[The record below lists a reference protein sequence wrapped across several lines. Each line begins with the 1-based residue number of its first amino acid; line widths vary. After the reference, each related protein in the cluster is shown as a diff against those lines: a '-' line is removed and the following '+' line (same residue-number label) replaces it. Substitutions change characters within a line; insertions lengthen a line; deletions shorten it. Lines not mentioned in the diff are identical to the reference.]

1 MKIRIQPGLDHITDR
16 ADLLQDFVVF
26 VCKDLECMPCPI
38 DIVNGREGSGLK
50 TTAQYDTQNQHV
62 MVNAKNRHF
71 GDVLRSIAHELV
83 HHKQNVKGELSGPTQ
98 DIGGHIEDEANA
110 RAGALLKS
118 FAYRKGPERIYEGA
132 ELISDYVRALIT
144 EETPSG
150 GTGSPGLD
158 AVNRLGKFVTGL
170 KPEPRTPA
178 QVRSSMV
185 PSGAESGDGAGC
197 DTDYLEKSG
206 FRPLTDNSGGLDN
219 PAPGSK
225 GSSPYGPRKSPIEVD
240 EIRKDT
246 SLSPRDKRKKI
257 KNLKPKMHKG
267 FDIANVSGTP
277 IESPVFGVV
286 KHVKRST
293 GDLHINFNY
302 NGKPHQLVF
311 RHMMMISVSPGACVS
326 PGEVVGAM
334 GNLGRSKGP
343 HLHIETWKSARKSDF
358 RKTAPGGG
366 WKVFDPAEIFT
377 NLPKRGKLDPDTIAA
392 LKAADRDR
400 AAEDRR
406 VKRVANPF
414 PRLRDIAPDMPSVKD
429 DFKDAIEFTDDD
441 GNVFKIGEVGAYIAK
456 SKRYIN
462 PEHSKGR
469 KTLRVLLKLA
479 KEAKNN
485 DVITR
490 LNQYYKK

>member
-185 PSGAESGDGAGC
+185 PS
-197 DTDYLEKSG
+197 
-206 FRPLTDNSGGLDN
+206 
-219 PAPGSK
+219 
-225 GSSPYGPRKSPIEVD
+225 
-240 EIRKDT
+240 
-246 SLSPRDKRKKI
+246 
-257 KNLKPKMHKG
+257 
-267 FDIANVSGTP
+267 
-277 IESPVFGVV
+277 
-286 KHVKRST
+286 
-293 GDLHINFNY
+293 
-302 NGKPHQLVF
+302 
-311 RHMMMISVSPGACVS
+311 
-326 PGEVVGAM
+326 
-334 GNLGRSKGP
+334 
-343 HLHIETWKSARKSDF
+343 
-358 RKTAPGGG
+358 
-366 WKVFDPAEIFT
+366 
-377 NLPKRGKLDPDTIAA
+377 
-392 LKAADRDR
+392 
-400 AAEDRR
+400 
-406 VKRVANPF
+406 
-414 PRLRDIAPDMPSVKD
+414 
-429 DFKDAIEFTDDD
+429 DA
-441 GNVFKIGEVGAYIAK
+441 
-456 SKRYIN
+456 
-462 PEHSKGR
+462 
-469 KTLRVLLKLA
+469 
-479 KEAKNN
+479 
-485 DVITR
+485 
-490 LNQYYKK
+490 